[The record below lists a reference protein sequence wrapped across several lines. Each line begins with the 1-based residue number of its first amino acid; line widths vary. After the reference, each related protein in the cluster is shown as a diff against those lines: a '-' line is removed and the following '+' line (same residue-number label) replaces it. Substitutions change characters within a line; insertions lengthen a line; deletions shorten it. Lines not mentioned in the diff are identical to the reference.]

1 MNIYEGNILT
11 CDAHNRVVRYLV
23 EVGGRIV
30 YTGSANRWA

>member
-11 CDAHNRVVRYLV
+11 CDADNRVVRYLV